1 MDNRPPEMQGAPNP
15 NGAPGMPPR
24 PDPKA
29 MKKMGL
35 LMSLFMGVTLSLCL
49 SLTGLLS
56 AGQFTVPALLVN
68 FLISFV
74 ISMVIGFLVPM
85 KKVGDSAVRGAKLRP
100 GSWGA
105 RFLESLISDLIYT
118 PIITIAMVTIA
129 YFNVMSH
136 IPEGV
141 QGPPYVPMLL
151 KSLLIS
157 MVVGYVLIF
166 IFMPL
171 FMKLSMKICGITPP
185 PAGRPSGMPPKDAE

>member
-1 MDNRPPEMQGAPNP
+1 MQGAPHP

-136 IPEGV
+136 IPEDV